1 MDRCALGTFGAL
13 FVNFLHIL
21 ARGRDNEHF
30 SAREAGDRSRGHCQL
45 PPCRTRV
52 VWTSFRAVSRPPA
65 LLYAP
70 RPGLEAGSAYALLFG
85 RPPEHL
91 VEQRK
96 ASSHSSR
103 PTLLAE
109 LSLDASAHA
118 GPVSLADPRRWNG
131 LGR

>member
-1 MDRCALGTFGAL
+1 MR
-13 FVNFLHIL
+13 L
-21 ARGRDNEHF
+21 A
-30 SAREAGDRSRGHCQL
+30 
-45 PPCRTRV
+45 
-52 VWTSFRAVSRPPA
+52 PA
-65 LLYAP
+65 SKQAQHTH
-70 RPGLEAGSAYALLFG
+70 GNAWLFG